1 MLLMK
6 YIILWNFLL
15 KHYKIDDYLIGI
27 TKCKI
32 IQKMKKEELA
42 KQPKDFE
49 SVIKEEKK
57 LLESIDELEKQ
68 KQDLKIFF
76 EENKN
81 LSKNEIDF
89 ILDRIMNHINQNNL
103 PVNTIQHL
111 IVDLKKYS
119 NINDATFPNLEGI
132 IGAYFLNLK
141 RE

>member
-1 MLLMK
+1 
-6 YIILWNFLL
+6 
-15 KHYKIDDYLIGI
+15 
-27 TKCKI
+27 
-32 IQKMKKEELA
+32 
-42 KQPKDFE
+42 
-49 SVIKEEKK
+49 KEEKK

-81 LSKNEIDF
+81 LSKDEIDF

-119 NINDATFPNLEGI
+119 NINDATFPNLEGN